1 MDWTAYVTVF
11 LTAATKFLAS
21 PFLSINGFGLSAYE
35 TFIII
40 SLGGIFGTTI
50 FYSLGN
56 KLIAFSQRKRLEKI
70 NKLKAKGKP
79 LPKIMTRTNKIIVK
93 TKHLF
98 GVWGLAFLTATIL
111 SIPIGSIICVKFYRH
126 KKSTIFIIYL
136 FVLINS
142 LILSLIAD
150 SPIIKQLKSTLSSF
164 Y

>member
-1 MDWTAYVTVF
+1 MNWTAYIWVF

-21 PFLSINGFGLSAYE
+21 PFLGVNGFGLSVYE
-35 TFIII
+35 TFIVI
-40 SLGGIFGTTI
+40 SLGGIFGTTV

-56 KLIAFSQRKRLEKI
+56 KLIQYSQKNRLKKI
-70 NKLKAKGKP
+70 DKLKLQGKS

-98 GVWGLAFLTATIL
+98 GIWGLAFLTATIL
-111 SIPIGSIICVKFYRH
+111 SIPIGSIICAKFYRH

-142 LILSLIAD
+142 LLLSLMANLFPSIGN
-150 SPIIKQLKSTLSSF
+150 
-164 Y
+164 